1 MGTWI
6 IASILL
12 ILAVL
17 AIRNIIKHVRQEAVL
32 DAREAVAADA
42 PVVPTLQITQTI
54 PTNFL

>member
-17 AIRNIIKHVRQEAVL
+17 AIRNIIKTRKAGAVP